1 MTKKSDFKI
10 MIIDDDEKFVKML
23 EAQLEDYHTIGFM
36 DAFAGLERLKKE
48 RVDLL
53 ILDYLLVDI
62 TGAEVVAEIR
72 KFSKDTYV
80 FLLTGCDQ
88 NMLKPLNTLRALDI
102 QFYCEKGVQIE
113 NTLINIESAIKSIEF
128 LKNKKDTLATR
139 LKELRK
145 IKGIG
150 QGELAEIIGVKRTAV
165 TNWESGLAEPSVS
178 NLKSLSSY
186 FKVGTDYLLVQDF
199 TKK

>member
-36 DAFAGLERLKKE
+36 DALAGVEQLKKE

-150 QGELAEIIGVKRTAV
+150 QGELAQIIGVKRTAV

>member
-1 MTKKSDFKI
+1 MTKRNDFKI
-10 MIIDDDEKFVKML
+10 MIIDDDEKFIKML
-23 EAQLEDYHTIGFM
+23 KAQLEEYNTIGFV
-36 DAFAGLERLKKE
+36 DAFEGLEQLKKE
-48 RVDLL
+48 SVDLL

-62 TGAEVVAEIR
+62 TGAQVVEEIR

-88 NMLKPLNTLRALDI
+88 NMLKPFDTLRDLDI
-102 QFYCEKGVQIE
+102 QFYCEKGVEIE
-113 NTLINIESAIKSIEF
+113 NTLLNIESAIKSIEF
-128 LKNKKDTLATR
+128 LKTKKITLASR

-145 IKGIG
+145 LNGIS

-165 TNWESGLAEPSVS
+165 TNWESGVAEPSIN